1 MLFGYCFSQSDYANL
16 LISLSFGNTL
26 KNYIDSEA
34 LIEVVNLPYTL
45 SYVSFS
51 DCLSVVV
58 NIDSVLLEFQLS
70 HDREVIGRVVQCSVS
85 SGVFC
90 PYGLE

>member
-34 LIEVVNLPYTL
+34 VIEVVNLPYTL

-58 NIDSVLLEFQLS
+58 NIDSVLLEFQFGY
-70 HDREVIGRVVQCSVS
+70 DREMVGRIMQRAVGCR
-85 SGVFC
+85 VFVT
-90 PYGLE
+90 YRLE

>member
-1 MLFGYCFSQSDYANL
+1 M
-16 LISLSFGNTL
+16 
-26 KNYIDSEA
+26 
-34 LIEVVNLPYTL
+34 PYTL

-70 HDREVIGRVVQCSVS
+70 HDREVIGRVV
-85 SGVFC
+85 
-90 PYGLE
+90 